1 LANAT
6 TTFFAST
13 SAMKNTIRVQT
24 TSSMAG
30 FTLIEVLIA
39 LLVSAVG
46 LLGVAAMGMHALR
59 STLHAQFI
67 SDATMLAQDLESR
80 CKLDRNHLFAGDPT
94 SLPDYQD
101 WLDHVKEILPAQAD
115 PVVQRNTNNC
125 PEGNVRCFETTFTW
139 TAPANAQDDKNQA
152 GPPTFTFTYP
162 FAVIMPP

>member
-1 LANAT
+1 MKT
-6 TTFFAST
+6 TLQLP
-13 SAMKNTIRVQT
+13 QT
-24 TSSMAG
+24 HHPSAG

-67 SDATMLAQDLESR
+67 SEATMLAQDLEARS
-80 CKLDRNHLFAGDPT
+80 KLDRNHLFAGDPT
-94 SLPDYQD
+94 ALPDYQD
-101 WLDHVKEILPAQAD
+101 WLDHVHETLPSQAD

-125 PEGNVRCFETTFTW
+125 PQGNVRCFEVTLTW
-139 TAPANAQDDKNQA
+139 TAPATSEGNQNQG

>member
-1 LANAT
+1 
-6 TTFFAST
+6 
-13 SAMKNTIRVQT
+13 MKPTIQIQPT
-24 TSSMAG
+24 HPMAG

-59 STLHAQFI
+59 STMYSQFI

-80 CKLDRNHLFAGDPT
+80 CKLDRNHLYISDPT
-94 SLPDYQD
+94 ALPDYQD
-101 WLDHVKEILPAQAD
+101 WLDHVHETLPGQTD
-115 PVVQRNTNNC
+115 PVVQRETGNC
-125 PEGNVRCFETTFTW
+125 PAGNLRCFQVTLTW
-139 TAPANAQDDKNQA
+139 TAPANAPDDHNQG